1 MSPAF
6 SFRVL
11 HADGAAR
18 RGEMQTAHGPVQTP
32 AFMPVGTLGAVKGMT
47 PRDLREVGAEIIL
60 GNTYHLW
67 LRPGDGL
74 IAGLGG
80 IHRFTGW
87 DGPILTDS
95 GGFQAFSLGAKR
107 VMTEDGIRFRSH
119 LDGSAHLLTPEGATD
134 IQARLGPDIA
144 MVLDECLA
152 QPAPVATVR
161 ASTERSARWA
171 RRCRDRFLQLAET
184 ESVTVSPE
192 SRIPPLD
199 LVRGGPEP
207 VEGPSP
213 ESRVPSPGSRC
224 RVTNPGQAQFGIIQG
239 GTVPE
244 LRTLSVERTLAI
256 GFEAYAIGGLSVG
269 EPADIMYSVVGHT
282 APQLPTDRPRYLMG
296 VGTPLDIV
304 EAVSRGVDLFDC
316 VMPTRNARNGQLF
329 TSVGRL
335 TIKNAKYAG
344 DGGPLDPACSCYT
357 CRTHSRAYL
366 RHLFVSGEIGAA
378 VLNTVHNL
386 RFYLDTMERVRQA
399 IVFGTLESLRQSLQ
413 AMFSRPLSDS

>member
-1 MSPAF
+1 MSPTF

-11 HADGAAR
+11 HTDGAAR
-18 RGEMQTAHGPVQTP
+18 RGEMQTAHGAVQTP
-32 AFMPVGTLGAVKGMT
+32 AFMPVGTRGAVKGMT

-80 IHRFTGW
+80 LHRFTGW

-107 VMTEDGIRFRSH
+107 VMTEEGIRFRSH
-119 LDGSAHLLTPEGATD
+119 LDGSEHLLTPEGATD

-152 QPAPVATVR
+152 QPAPLATVR
-161 ASTERSARWA
+161 ESTERSARWA
-171 RRCRDRFLQLAET
+171 RRCRDRFLALREFGAGELRLDSETAE
-184 ESVTVSPE
+184 SRAPSPE
-192 SRIPPLD
+192 S
-199 LVRGGPEP
+199 LV
-207 VEGPSP
+207 PSP
-213 ESRVPSPGSRC
+213 ESRPH
-224 RVTNPGQAQFGIIQG
+224 VTNPGQAQFGIIQG

-282 APQLPTDRPRYLMG
+282 APQLPADRPRYLMG

-335 TIKNAKYAG
+335 TIKNAKYAD
-344 DGGPLDPACSCYT
+344 DGGPLDPACPCYT

-366 RHLFVSGEIGAA
+366 RHLFVSGEVGAA
-378 VLNTVHNL
+378 VLNTIHNL
-386 RFYLDTMERVRQA
+386 RFYLDTMARVRQA
-399 IVFGTLESLRQSLQ
+399 IVFGTLETLRQSLQ

>member
-1 MSPAF
+1 MSPTF

-11 HADGAAR
+11 HTDGAAR
-18 RGEMQTAHGPVQTP
+18 RGEMQTAHGAVQTP
-32 AFMPVGTLGAVKGMT
+32 AFMPVGTRGAVKGVT

-119 LDGSAHLLTPEGATD
+119 LDGSERLLTPEGATD

-152 QPAPVATVR
+152 QPAPLAAVR
-161 ASTERSARWA
+161 ESTERSARWA

-184 ESVTVSPE
+184 ERVTVSSE
-192 SRIPPLD
+192 SRIPN
-199 LVRGGPEP
+199 
-207 VEGPSP
+207 P
-213 ESRVPSPGSRC
+213 ESRPQ
-224 RVTNPGQAQFGIIQG
+224 VTNPGQAQFGIIQG

-282 APQLPTDRPRYLMG
+282 APQLPADRPRYLMG

-304 EAVSRGVDLFDC
+304 EAVSRGIDLFDC

-335 TIKNAKYAG
+335 TIKNARYAG

-378 VLNTVHNL
+378 VLHTIHNL
-386 RFYLDTMERVRQA
+386 RFYLDTMARVRQA
-399 IVFGTLESLRQSLQ
+399 IVFGTLETLRQSLQ